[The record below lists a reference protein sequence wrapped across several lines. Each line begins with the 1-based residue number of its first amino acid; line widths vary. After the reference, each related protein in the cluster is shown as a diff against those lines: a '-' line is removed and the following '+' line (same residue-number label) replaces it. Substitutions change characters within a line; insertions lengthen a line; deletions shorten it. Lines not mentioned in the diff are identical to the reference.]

1 MQRTAH
7 SYQFAFFVAVTALS
21 ASTHACFNPADQW
34 ATGVA
39 FNDGERVDFSVI
51 ESIGVP
57 GSDFLKSGAGD
68 SLKIRYRS
76 HYAPAH
82 AMVYLG
88 YFAVSFQP
96 VGTVPRMAIVLDTT
110 QDKTAFN
117 FAAAVRR
124 ELDWMANPDPGIIAL
139 SMQVRNEIEDSLQS
153 AAHGDTQYWTRQRRV
168 LSYNQWYTGD
178 SLNGV
183 WSTNGVRGGCGLDA
197 QFTLP
202 VDSFTALSRGH
213 TYAIV
218 PGNARFAA
226 IDLNTQ
232 TTTMVDAVKELSG
245 QYYCIF
251 MSRLPDFWNKT
262 VKGYFDT
269 DFVLFVGA
277 NATVFVETE
286 IVGERTNEPRS
297 HFPSF
302 CTFVGRLILRE
313 AKIHPIM
320 L

>member
-1 MQRTAH
+1 
-7 SYQFAFFVAVTALS
+7 
-21 ASTHACFNPADQW
+21 
-34 ATGVA
+34 
-39 FNDGERVDFSVI
+39 
-51 ESIGVP
+51 
-57 GSDFLKSGAGD
+57 
-68 SLKIRYRS
+68 
-76 HYAPAH
+76 
-82 AMVYLG
+82 MVYLG

-124 ELDWMANPDPGIIAL
+124 ELDWMANPDLGIIAL

-286 IVGERTNEPRS
+286 IVGERTNVVKKAESNSIKMRSPR
-297 HFPSF
+297 FIRTIGEENAGAPGCF
-302 CTFVGRLILRE
+302 DIRGRALIRGE
-313 AKIHPIM
+313 KIQVIIRQERW
-320 L
+320 